1 MATVYTKRNVY
12 IPRKQFLTPM
22 GETGAIKIPG
32 TDSLQHVPTEL
43 EYFVESLARE
53 QKLILEETN
62 NGLNPVSLKYYFKRQ
77 ASREGLYLTYD
88 ITCHCD
94 VNSKNLDEAILQFRQ
109 MMSKGD
115 FDEGLYLNENN
126 KRIGVLNN
134 AEITPKG
141 KYSVVKGN
149 NHYGQFTLNQVIAL
163 FF

>member
-1 MATVYTKRNVY
+1 MATAYAKRNVY
-12 IPRKQFLTPM
+12 IPRKQSVTSM
-22 GETGAIKIPG
+22 GKAGVIKIPG

-43 EYFVESLARE
+43 EYFAESLARE
-53 QKLILEETN
+53 RNIILEETN

-77 ASREGLYLTYD
+77 ASREGLYLAYD

-94 VNSKNLDEAILQFRQ
+94 VNSKSLDEAILQFRQ
-109 MMSKGD
+109 MMGKGD

-126 KRIGVLNN
+126 KRIGILNN

-141 KYSVVKGN
+141 KYAIVKGN
-149 NHYGQFTLNQVIAL
+149 NHYGHFTLNQVIAL